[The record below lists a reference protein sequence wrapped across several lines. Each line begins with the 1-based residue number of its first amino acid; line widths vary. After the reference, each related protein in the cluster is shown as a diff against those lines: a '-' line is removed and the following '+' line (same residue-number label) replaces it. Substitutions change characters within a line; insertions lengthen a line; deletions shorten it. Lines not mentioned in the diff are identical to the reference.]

1 MTINVTKNIETYTNE
16 GSYDTKT
23 LCKYCRQDGGV
34 VDLFDLL

>member
-16 GSYDTKT
+16 YKNTV
-23 LCKYCRQDGGV
+23 CKYCRQDGGV